1 MLRERVSYPV
11 AVCDPWLIGTR
22 LFQFATTPFKGKN
35 RKETFDNIMN
45 LPVQYPYYPR
55 ISS

>member
-1 MLRERVSYPV
+1 MLRERVSSLV